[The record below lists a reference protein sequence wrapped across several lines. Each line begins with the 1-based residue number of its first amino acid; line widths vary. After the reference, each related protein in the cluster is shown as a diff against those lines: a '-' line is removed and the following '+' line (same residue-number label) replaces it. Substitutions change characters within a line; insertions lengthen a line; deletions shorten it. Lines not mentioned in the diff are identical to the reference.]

1 MSFEVDMPGKPPI
14 DVKDI
19 GGVQALAEVIGAR
32 TMQSG
37 GFRVT
42 LDLPD
47 SELSNMQ
54 AIVKMRGMVSIL
66 TLLPKR
72 D

>member
-1 MSFEVDMPGKPPI
+1 MSFEAQMPGKEPVDI
-14 DVKDI
+14 KDL
-19 GGVQALAEVIGAR
+19 GGVQAFAEVIGAR

-54 AIVKMRGMVSIL
+54 AIVKMRGIVSIL
-66 TLLPKR
+66 TLIPKR